1 MDSRLRLVR
10 ALLWIILAAAVL
22 TAPVFLFAESFDR
35 EHVVRVAL
43 SNGLAALLC
52 AGPLA
57 WSRRGHAEA
66 IGRVL
71 VFGLLALV
79 ASLAWTNGEDVHVN
93 VVNFVLV
100 AVLASVLTER
110 RILLGVACVSAAAMC
125 AIAWKQAVPPAGE
138 ELFEARLES
147 IAQFLPTYAVIVLVL
162 ALRERRE
169 REVAGRTP
177 SDDAVP
183 VRAASA

>member
-1 MDSRLRLVR
+1 MDPRLRLVR
-10 ALLWIILAAAVL
+10 SLLWILLAAAVL
-22 TAPVFLFAESFDR
+22 TTPVFLFAESFDR

-52 AGPLA
+52 AGLLA
-57 WSRRGHAEA
+57 WSRHGHAEA
-66 IGRVL
+66 IGRLL

-79 ASLAWTNGEDVHVN
+79 GSLAWTNGEDVHVN

-100 AVLASVLTER
+100 TVLASVLTER
-110 RILLGVACVSAAAMC
+110 RILLAVALVSATVMC

-138 ELFEARLES
+138 ELVEARLES
-147 IAQFLPTYAVIVLVL
+147 IAQFLPTYAVIALVL

-169 REVAGRTP
+169 RERAGVDSTH
-177 SDDAVP
+177 DAADSRV
-183 VRAASA
+183 VGT